1 MKTAIFLLLTSFIFC
16 GGLKAQT
23 LYVDAQKGRDDAR
36 GTLDAPL
43 ASLQEAVALAGDF
56 SGNDPVTI
64 KLAPGLYNLT
74 TRLNIK
80 TKNVGNTAATYT
92 LEAAIMPND
101 TNWHPWLMPVIQS
114 VSFNND
120 SKYFDHCAGVMADRA
135 NVCIRGL
142 KFVGNANPA
151 VEYYYPIVRDSLTL
165 NNLDISQCYF
175 IGDRN
180 GDVVQGAIYAEGPG
194 IHVDHCV
201 FYGCKNA
208 VLVFDHISDFAVT
221 HTIIYDAYECAVWYG
236 DGPFDVDA
244 LEKPFNFSHNI
255 VSHCHFL
262 WASSKGRDH
271 SYYRFDHSLIC
282 ENENC
287 YGMQNGNGGVMPLP
301 AKETYTENDIR
312 KSGKV
317 RLVEVQTEGLPQGYL
332 NLAPGSDGKD
342 IGAGIFLNK

>member
-1 MKTAIFLLLTSFIFC
+1 MKTSIFLLLTVFIFF

-23 LYVDAQKGRDDAR
+23 LYVDAHKGSDSAA
-36 GTLDAPL
+36 GTLAAPL
-43 ASLQEAVALAGDF
+43 ASLQKAAELAGDF

-64 KLAPGLYNLT
+64 RLGPGLYNLT
-74 TRLNIK
+74 ARLNIK
-80 TKNVGNTAATYT
+80 TKNVGNTAAKYT
-92 LEAAIMPND
+92 LEALIMPDD

-120 SKYFDHCAGVMADRA
+120 SRYFDHCAGIMADRA

-151 VEYYYPIVRDSLTL
+151 VEYYYPIIRDSLDL
-165 NNLDISQCYF
+165 KNLDISQCYF

-194 IHVDHCV
+194 IHVDHCI

-236 DGPFDVDA
+236 YGAFVADS
-244 LEKPFNFSHNI
+244 LERPFNFSNNI
-255 VSHCHFL
+255 VSHCRFL
-262 WASSKGRDH
+262 WAASKGRDH

-282 ENENC
+282 ENEN
-287 YGMQNGNGGVMPLP
+287 YIGMQDGNGGVMPLP
-301 AKETYTENDIR
+301 ARETCTEKDIR
-312 KSGKV
+312 RTGTVK
-317 RLVEVQTEGLPQGYL
+317 LVEVKVDGYPPEWL
-332 NLAPGSDGKD
+332 NLTKDSDGND
-342 IGAGIFLNK
+342 LGAGIFKIK

>member
-1 MKTAIFLLLTSFIFC
+1 MKTVLFLMLTVFIFC
-16 GGLKAQT
+16 GGLSAQT

-36 GTLDAPL
+36 GTLEAPL
-43 ASLQEAVALAGDF
+43 ASLQQAVALAGDF

-64 KLAPGLYNLT
+64 NLAPGLYNLT
-74 TRLNIK
+74 ARLNIK
-80 TKNVGNTAATYT
+80 TKNVGNTAAKYT
-92 LEAAIMPND
+92 LEAMVMPDD

-120 SKYFDHCAGVMADRA
+120 SRYFDHCAGIMADRA

-165 NNLDISQCYF
+165 KNLDISQCYF

-180 GDVVQGAIYAEGPG
+180 GDVVQGALYAEGPG
-194 IHVDHCV
+194 IHVDHCI

-221 HTIIYDAYECAVWYG
+221 HTIIYGAYECAVWYG
-236 DGPFDVDA
+236 YGAFAADS
-244 LEKPFNFSHNI
+244 LELPFNFSHNI
-255 VSHCHFL
+255 VSHCHFV
-262 WASSKGRDH
+262 WAASKGRNH

-282 ENENC
+282 ENEND
-287 YGMQNGNGGVMPLP
+287 YGMQDGNGGVTPLP

-312 KSGKV
+312 KTGKV
-317 RLVEVQTEGLPQGYL
+317 QLVEVKTEGLPHDYL
-332 NLAPGSDGKD
+332 NLAPGSEGKD
-342 IGAGIFLNK
+342 IGAGIFINK